1 VGSSP
6 VHRDERGAG
15 LTAEF
20 IDALA
25 LLIPTYQ
32 VAPSSWLF

>member
-6 VHRDERGAG
+6 VHRDERAAG

-25 LLIPTYQ
+25 PLIPTYH
-32 VAPSSWLF
+32 VAPRSWLF